1 MLWPISPTALCSH
14 SKAKTHMEARK
25 VAQVM
30 YSISVVSQLTER
42 TKNDKSGFREAGIKT
57 SHEVLR
63 NQESYMED
71 VTLELNL
78 EY

>member
-1 MLWPISPTALCSH
+1 
-14 SKAKTHMEARK
+14 
-25 VAQVM
+25 M

-42 TKNDKSGFREAGIKT
+42 AKNDKSRFREAEIKA